1 MRKLTVII
9 ALLLMSAVL
18 SAAIISDQ
26 DISADKLAS
35 LISRYYPDTYTID
48 ESTVIIDPEWT
59 ALTLYLDTD
68 YRTILLSCYWLL
80 DESITP
86 EEIITAAN
94 EWNKGNM
101 IPTAYYDDSDHS
113 LTADYAMTWADDG
126 IPSGMLME
134 SVRWMDEATIL
145 LGAYLSDCGL
155 V

>member
-1 MRKLTVII
+1 M
-9 ALLLMSAVL
+9 
-18 SAAIISDQ
+18 
-26 DISADKLAS
+26 
-35 LISRYYPDTYTID
+35 
-48 ESTVIIDPEWT
+48 
-59 ALTLYLDTD
+59 TLYLDKD

-126 IPSGMLME
+126 IPSGMFIE
-134 SVRWMDEATIL
+134 VVRWMDEATIL

>member
-26 DISADKLAS
+26 DISAEKLAS
-35 LISRYYPDTYTID
+35 LISRYYPDTYAID

-59 ALTLYLDTD
+59 ALTLYLDKD
-68 YRTILLSCYWLL
+68 YRTIMLSCYWLL

-86 EEIITAAN
+86 EEIMTATN

-101 IPTAYYDDSDHS
+101 IPTAYYDGSDHS
-113 LTADYAMTWADDG
+113 LTADYAMTWAEDG
-126 IPSGMLME
+126 IPSGMFIE
-134 SVRWMDEATIL
+134 VVRWMDEATIL
-145 LGAYLSDCGL
+145 LGAYLSDRGL
-155 V
+155 I